1 MRPASIT
8 CSRRTRNAEMSQHD
22 SRSHETHANFPA
34 LREFLRGY
42 MHQDMQEEYGSAENA
57 AKQFWR
63 DADAEQRRATAQE
76 WNRLT
81 AQFKDRPLPELNRT
95 LTGDLG
101 SAQQLETGDIQKI
114 SAVLN
119 G

>member
-1 MRPASIT
+1 
-8 CSRRTRNAEMSQHD
+8 MSQHE
-22 SRSHETHANFPA
+22 SKSHGTRTDFPA
-34 LREFLRGY
+34 LRAFLRGY
-42 MHQDMQEEYGSAENA
+42 LHQDMQDEYGSAENA

-63 DADAEQRRATAQE
+63 DADAEQRKATAQE
-76 WNRLT
+76 WKKLT
-81 AQFKDRPLPELNRT
+81 AQFKDRPLPELNRA

-101 SAQQLETGDIQKI
+101 SAQQLEAGDIQKI